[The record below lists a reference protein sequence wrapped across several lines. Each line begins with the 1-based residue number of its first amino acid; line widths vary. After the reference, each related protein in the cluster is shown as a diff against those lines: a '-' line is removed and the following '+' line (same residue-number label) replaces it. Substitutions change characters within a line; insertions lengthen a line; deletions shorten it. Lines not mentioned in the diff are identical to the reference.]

1 MVDKVLI
8 WNILCILFLTTFTS
22 FLYANPKASSLISL
36 HSEEVEDV
44 FLSESTPSSLESML
58 TDTVDEKPNDNGKYD
73 DRIVDK
79 SLEMIS
85 HTDLR
90 QKGEANKSLKPQ
102 STLPIS
108 RQGYEKPF
116 SVLRKSYVKNKLS
129 QLDTSNG
136 NLKKIG
142 DYLYTL
148 DGSNFITSAKTQDLS
163 GDSRANQGMRLVYFS
178 AENRYMITKGGII
191 VSFVEGV
198 NKRVFERDYS
208 LEAKYDLPNMA
219 VYHPVSFERINA
231 LLADIKSD
239 IRVVSVELDLIDP
252 YVEAQ

>member
-1 MVDKVLI
+1 MVDKVSI
-8 WNILCILFLTTFTS
+8 CNILCILFLTTFTS
-22 FLYANPKASSLISL
+22 FLYANPQASSLISL
-36 HSEEVEDV
+36 HPDEVEDV
-44 FLSESTPSSLESML
+44 FLSESAPSSLEGML
-58 TDTVDEKPNDNGKYD
+58 PDTADEKPNDNGKD
-73 DRIVDK
+73 GDRIVDK

-90 QKGEANKSLKPQ
+90 QKGEANKLLKPQ
-102 STLPIS
+102 STGPIS

-116 SVLRKSYVKNKLS
+116 AVLKKSYVKNKLS
-129 QLDTSNG
+129 ELDTSNG
-136 NLKKIG
+136 DLKKMG

-148 DGSNFITSAKTQDLS
+148 DGSNFINSVKTQGLS
-163 GDSRANQGMRLVYFS
+163 SDSRANQGMRLVYFS
-178 AENRYMITKGGII
+178 AANQYMITKGGII

-208 LEAKYDLPNMA
+208 LEVKYDLPNMA
-219 VYHPVSFERINA
+219 VYHPVSFERIDA

-239 IRVVSVELDLIDP
+239 IRVVSVELYLIDP